1 MLIYSY
7 LIAGVIISAA
17 GVGAYAWVFAEHGL
31 YLHDLVMTAED
42 YWMPTSEPFCP
53 HPVMEMNGTI
63 VSNGTCFDAEQQ
75 VKKKRFD

>member
-31 YLHDLVMTAED
+31 TMHELVMTAED
-42 YWMPTSEPFCP
+42 YWMPTSPPFCP
-53 HPVMEMNGTI
+53 HPILAKNGSV

-75 VKKKRFD
+75 VGK